1 LNGYVGRQ
9 FVVAGDEA
17 GKMAAMQVAK
27 NYQKIG
33 ARDL

>member
-1 LNGYVGRQ
+1 
-9 FVVAGDEA
+9 VVAGDEA